1 MKEKEVSNIKWEGR
15 TNMKVTL
22 KVAGRKLF
30 AVGLSSLIM
39 FNTIVPTMQA
49 FAADSTKGIETK
61 VDRTELDKAVKTA
74 KDAGIPVKK
83 DDDVDKGVA
92 KSKSE
97 SDAKAAE
104 IKKDYEDQVV
114 SINKAIQM
122 KKDCDAKQKEYEAA
136 KKKYDQ
142 NLENYNSE
150 KKAYDE
156 QMEKYKADLKELE
169 KHKNEDGYLRQAIDQ
184 KLKFESEP
192 NANVS
197 ISGSKTYTK
206 DDWDKQ
212 VKSWGYGP
220 GNWGYAYFE
229 ALNKNIASSSD
240 SRIILEKGKT
250 TTVTYSNLQNSYMDG
265 VKISKVVFNYTLK
278 STSPLPNKVPA
289 IIKKDPTTTI
299 WYTDFFGNTNIGVNV
314 QFFDENNKSI
324 DMSGGLLSFSSLNR
338 GHIPKVLGNWRNAV
352 ERVANFNGDFLE
364 INGSSVKNHGGTAY
378 SDTNN
383 ANKEDG
389 SKYRDKEWDTETS
402 PLAWY
407 GAIVGKAKGTSV
419 NYDMS
424 SNNCGNIWFALNSK
438 IRAKGIPK
446 KPIEPKKPTPPT
458 EPQCPKIEANYH
470 YDVLF
475 YQPPVEKKVNDQN
488 DADINNKAVL
498 KDSVVKFVLN
508 VADLPAGHE
517 KINSLVFKD
526 KLPDGYKVDL
536 TGTKQASSNYDV
548 DYNEGAN
555 EIKFTA
561 KSDYLNTINADLS
574 KEAKV
579 AAPVITGTVTKEGT
593 TYKNDFGLTINNDYS
608 VKSKPVKVHTPTKPK
623 KDVFKGSDTT
633 SIDGKLVKAGA
644 ELRYEIT
651 YKNTTGTKQTVTITD
666 KIPQYTKFV
675 SADNNGTNN
684 NGTITWIKEV
694 ENDQSF
700 KVSFK
705 VKVNEDVNGNP
716 IDNTS
721 HVKDG
726 FNETD
731 TNKTH
736 NPTAT
741 EPKKEVFKGG
751 TTTKIDGKVV
761 QPEDELTYAITYTNT
776 TDKDVKATITDKLP
790 AHTKF
795 VSAENG
801 GKESG
806 GVVTWTADVEKGK
819 SITVKFTVKVDK
831 DVNGA
836 PIDNKAKV
844 NDGTNDYSTNETHN
858 PTPTEPKKEVF
869 KFGTT
874 TNIDGKKVEPGQK
887 LTYAITYKN
896 TTGSERDVT
905 ITDNIPAYTTFVSAD
920 NDGKFADGKVTWT
933 KKVAAGETYKVT
945 FTVQVNKDAHKIMVI
960 NKANV
965 KDGFNDSDTNIV
977 KNPTPKKP
985 VPAVRRP
992 KTGDDNNVLPF
1003 ILLLLTALGG
1013 LGVTVT
1019 IRRKRQ

>member
-1 MKEKEVSNIKWEGR
+1 M
-15 TNMKVTL
+15 
-22 KVAGRKLF
+22 
-30 AVGLSSLIM
+30 
-39 FNTIVPTMQA
+39 
-49 FAADSTKGIETK
+49 
-61 VDRTELDKAVKTA
+61 
-74 KDAGIPVKK
+74 
-83 DDDVDKGVA
+83 
-92 KSKSE
+92 
-97 SDAKAAE
+97 
-104 IKKDYEDQVV
+104 
-114 SINKAIQM
+114 
-122 KKDCDAKQKEYEAA
+122 
-136 KKKYDQ
+136 
-142 NLENYNSE
+142 
-150 KKAYDE
+150 
-156 QMEKYKADLKELE
+156 
-169 KHKNEDGYLRQAIDQ
+169 
-184 KLKFESEP
+184 
-192 NANVS
+192 
-197 ISGSKTYTK
+197 
-206 DDWDKQ
+206 
-212 VKSWGYGP
+212 
-220 GNWGYAYFE
+220 
-229 ALNKNIASSSD
+229 
-240 SRIILEKGKT
+240 
-250 TTVTYSNLQNSYMDG
+250 
-265 VKISKVVFNYTLK
+265 
-278 STSPLPNKVPA
+278 
-289 IIKKDPTTTI
+289 
-299 WYTDFFGNTNIGVNV
+299 
-314 QFFDENNKSI
+314 
-324 DMSGGLLSFSSLNR
+324 
-338 GHIPKVLGNWRNAV
+338 
-352 ERVANFNGDFLE
+352 
-364 INGSSVKNHGGTAY
+364 
-378 SDTNN
+378 
-383 ANKEDG
+383 
-389 SKYRDKEWDTETS
+389 
-402 PLAWY
+402 
-407 GAIVGKAKGTSV
+407 
-419 NYDMS
+419 
-424 SNNCGNIWFALNSK
+424 
-438 IRAKGIPK
+438 
-446 KPIEPKKPTPPT
+446 
-458 EPQCPKIEANYH
+458 
-470 YDVLF
+470 
-475 YQPPVEKKVNDQN
+475 
-488 DADINNKAVL
+488 
-498 KDSVVKFVLN
+498 
-508 VADLPAGHE
+508 
-517 KINSLVFKD
+517 
-526 KLPDGYKVDL
+526 
-536 TGTKQASSNYDV
+536 
-548 DYNEGAN
+548 
-555 EIKFTA
+555 
-561 KSDYLNTINADLS
+561 
-574 KEAKV
+574 
-579 AAPVITGTVTKEGT
+579 
-593 TYKNDFGLTINNDYS
+593 
-608 VKSKPVKVHTPTKPK
+608 
-623 KDVFKGSDTT
+623 FKGSDTT

-705 VKVNEDVNGNP
+705 VKVDEDVNGNP

-741 EPKKEVFKGG
+741 EPKKEVFKGSD
-751 TTTKIDGKVV
+751 TTSIDGKPVKGG
-761 QPEDELTYAITYTNT
+761 DELTYAITYTNT
-776 TDKDVKATITDKLP
+776 TGKDVKATIKDKLP

-806 GVVTWTADVEKGK
+806 GVVTWTADVENGK
-819 SITVKFTVKVDK
+819 SVTVKFTVKVDK